1 MKVDIE
7 TKDRLVGNLYAW
19 AYEIH
24 REMLTLIAN
33 IEHNNRV
40 ESIMDLKKE
49 LDKVKEETQKLV
61 NLFNQREQEMN
72 SIRTKL
78 SELKGQGDLLVKQI
92 DEKKKDK

>member
-1 MKVDIE
+1 
-7 TKDRLVGNLYAW
+7 
-19 AYEIH
+19 
-24 REMLTLIAN
+24 
-33 IEHNNRV
+33 
-40 ESIMDLKKE
+40 MDLKKE